1 MGDWSDDD
9 TPAAVS
15 SRIILSVH
23 FSNASLI
30 RRSQQSLSPRKTM
43 MTGEIQTRKAA
54 DLDLQV
60 SQSTFDEF

>member
-9 TPAAVS
+9 DVPAAVS
-15 SRIILSVH
+15 LSVDLYDH
-23 FSNASLI
+23 FSQVFLI
-30 RRSQQSLSPRKTM
+30 CRSQRLSPRKTM

-60 SQSTFDEF
+60 NHLIVFEF